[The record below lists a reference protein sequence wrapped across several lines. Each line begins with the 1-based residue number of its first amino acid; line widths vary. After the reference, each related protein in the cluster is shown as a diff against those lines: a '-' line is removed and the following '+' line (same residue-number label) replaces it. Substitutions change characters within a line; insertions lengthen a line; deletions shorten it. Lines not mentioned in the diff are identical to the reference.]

1 MKWIERLFGKKEP
14 FSPEIGFDEL
24 AGWLE
29 SRSKEISGEVERQ
42 VAPVYSDIEDALR
55 EIKKSAASLE
65 EAQPEGRYH
74 LKMVKVAT
82 TNRDNMV
89 KQVRLLTDNITVP
102 KATEIKTI
110 IAFHENAMQTLN
122 VCLENM
128 MKSYQYAKMV
138 FLEDSKE
145 VIADVNALGR
155 LLNQLVEPLK
165 DRKKLL
171 DAAENALKTIQA
183 IKEMRS
189 AIELESTSIKEKE
202 EKAAA
207 LKKEIEEGQG
217 ALVLLK
223 ESEQWKQYQRSMNEL
238 AALLDN
244 AKKTEAE
251 INNIVLPLNK
261 ALNRLKQLSESGRYT
276 LAPDIKEGL
285 NLCLSDSKSCRPEF
299 FIEFEKIIVE
309 SDVLKLEKLDKM
321 LEQVRLAQSSFGSYK
336 EQYQALMADIEK
348 KKDEI
353 AELGIVAEEKSL
365 GSRISELQEKLV
377 SAEKELEMA
386 KNHLASL
393 ERDIEDKKRELQQ
406 MVSSIDSRA
415 RVLF

>member
-1 MKWIERLFGKKEP
+1 MKLIERLFGKKEP

-29 SRSKEISGEVERQ
+29 SRSKEISGEVERH

-55 EIKKSAASLE
+55 EIKKSAAGLE
-65 EAQPEGRYH
+65 EAEPEGRYH
-74 LKMVKVAT
+74 LKMVKVAA

-102 KATEIKTI
+102 KATDIKTI
-110 IAFHENAMQTLN
+110 ITFHENAMQTLN

-171 DAAENALKTIQA
+171 DAVENALTGIQA

-189 AIELESTSIKEKE
+189 AIGLENTSIKEKE
-202 EKAAA
+202 EKVAA

-217 ALVLLK
+217 ALVRLK
-223 ESEQWKQYQRSMNEL
+223 ESEQWKQYQDSMDEL
-238 AALLDN
+238 AALLN
-244 AKKTEAE
+244 AAKKTEFE

-276 LAPDIKEGL
+276 LAPDVKEGL
-285 NLCLSDSKSCRPEF
+285 NLCLSDSKSCSPEF
-299 FIEFEKIIVE
+299 FAELEKIVE
-309 SDVLKLEKLDKM
+309 SDILKLEKLDKM
-321 LEQVRLAQSSFGSYK
+321 LEQIRLARSSFGSYK
-336 EQYQALMADIEK
+336 EQYKALMADIEK

-353 AELGIVAEEKSL
+353 AKLGIVAEEKSL
-365 GSRISELQEKLV
+365 GSRISELQEKLA
-377 SAEKELEMA
+377 SAQKELEMA

-406 MVSSIDSRA
+406 MVSSIDSRV

>member
-1 MKWIERLFGKKEP
+1 MRLIERLFGKKEP

-55 EIKKSAASLE
+55 EIKKSAAGLE

-89 KQVRLLTDNITVP
+89 KQVRLLTENITVP
-102 KATEIKTI
+102 KATDIKTI

-165 DRKKLL
+165 DKKILL
-171 DAAENALKTIQA
+171 DTAENALKTIQA

-189 AIELESTSIKEKE
+189 VIELESISIKEKGG
-202 EKAAA
+202 KADA

-217 ALVLLK
+217 ALVRLR
-223 ESEQWKQYQRSMNEL
+223 ESEQWKQYQRSMDEL
-238 AALLDN
+238 AALLDS

-251 INNIVLPLNK
+251 INNLVLPLNK
-261 ALNRLKQLSESGRYT
+261 ALNRLKKLSESGRYT
-276 LAPDIKEGL
+276 LAPDVKEGL
-285 NLCLSDSKSCRPEF
+285 NSCLSDSKSCRPEF

-336 EQYQALMADIEK
+336 EQYQTLMDDIDK
-348 KKDEI
+348 KKNEI
-353 AELGIVAEEKSL
+353 AKLGVVAEEKNLS
-365 GSRISELQEKLV
+365 SRISELQEKLV

-393 ERDIEDKKRELQQ
+393 EHDIEDKKRELQQ
-406 MVSSIDSRA
+406 MVSSIDSRV

>member
-1 MKWIERLFGKKEP
+1 LKWIERLFGKKEP

-29 SRSKEISGEVERQ
+29 SRSKEISREVERQ

-55 EIKKSAASLE
+55 EIKKSAAGLE

-102 KATEIKTI
+102 KATDIKTI

-171 DAAENALKTIQA
+171 DAVENALKTIQA
-183 IKEMRS
+183 IKEMHS
-189 AIELESTSIKEKE
+189 AIELENTSIKEKE
-202 EKAAA
+202 EKAVA

-217 ALVLLK
+217 ALVRLK
-223 ESEQWKQYQRSMNEL
+223 ESEQWRQYQGSMDEL
-238 AALLDN
+238 AALLNN
-244 AKKTEAE
+244 AKKTESE

-285 NLCLSDSKSCRPEF
+285 NLCLSDSKCCSPGF
-299 FIEFEKIIVE
+299 FVEFEKIVE
-309 SDVLKLEKLDKM
+309 SDILKLEKLDKM
-321 LEQVRLAQSSFGSYK
+321 LEQIRLAQSSFGSYK
-336 EQYQALMADIEK
+336 EQYQVLMDDIEK

-353 AELGIVAEEKSL
+353 AKLGVVAEEKSL
-365 GSRISELQEKLV
+365 SSRISELQEKLA
-377 SAEKELEMA
+377 SAQKELEMA

-406 MVSSIDSRA
+406 MVSSIDSRV

>member
-1 MKWIERLFGKKEP
+1 MKLIERLFGKKEP

-29 SRSKEISGEVERQ
+29 SRSKQISGEVEKQ
-42 VAPVYSDIEDALR
+42 VAPVYSNIEHALR
-55 EIKKSAASLE
+55 EIKKSAAGLE
-65 EAQPEGRYH
+65 EAEPEGRYH

-89 KQVRLLTDNITVP
+89 KQVRLLTDNITIP
-102 KATEIKTI
+102 KATDVKTI

-145 VIADVNALGR
+145 VISDVNALGR

-171 DAAENALKTIQA
+171 DAVENALKAIQA

-189 AIELESTSIKEKE
+189 AIELENTSIKEKE
-202 EKAAA
+202 EKTAA
-207 LKKEIEEGQG
+207 LEKEIEEEQN
-217 ALVLLK
+217 ALVRLR
-223 ESEQWKQYQRSMNEL
+223 ESEQWKQYQRSMDEL
-238 AALLDN
+238 AALLDS
-244 AKKTEAE
+244 AKKTESE

-276 LAPDIKEGL
+276 LAPEVKEGL
-285 NLCLSDSKSCRPEF
+285 NSCLSDSKSCRPEF

-353 AELGIVAEEKSL
+353 AELGVVAEEKSL
-365 GSRISELQEKLV
+365 GNRISELQEKQA
-377 SAEKELEMA
+377 SAQKELDMA

-406 MVSSIDSRA
+406 MVSIIDSRV

>member
-1 MKWIERLFGKKEP
+1 MKWIERIFGKKEP

-24 AGWLE
+24 AEWLE
-29 SRSKEISGEVERQ
+29 PKSKEISGEVKRQ
-42 VAPVYSDIEDALR
+42 VAPIYSDIEDALR
-55 EIKKSAASLE
+55 DIKKSAAGLE

-102 KATEIKTI
+102 KATDIKTI
-110 IAFHENAMQTLN
+110 ITFHENAMQTLN

-145 VIADVNALGR
+145 VISDVNALGR

-165 DRKKLL
+165 ERKKLL
-171 DAAENALKTIQA
+171 DAVENALKAIQA
-183 IKEMRS
+183 IKEMHS
-189 AIELESTSIKEKE
+189 AIGLENISIKEKE
-202 EKAAA
+202 EKVAA
-207 LKKEIEEGQG
+207 LEKEIEEGQG
-217 ALVLLK
+217 ALVRLK
-223 ESEQWKQYQRSMNEL
+223 ESEQWKQYQRSMDEL
-238 AALLDN
+238 AALLDS
-244 AKKTEAE
+244 AKKTESE

-276 LAPDIKEGL
+276 LAPDVKEGL
-285 NLCLSDSKSCRPEF
+285 NLCLSDSKCCSPGF

-336 EQYQALMADIEK
+336 EQYHTLMAEIEM

-353 AELGIVAEEKSL
+353 AKLEIVAEEKSL
-365 GSRISELQEKLV
+365 GSRISELQEKLASV
-377 SAEKELEMA
+377 QEELETT
-386 KNHLASL
+386 KNRLASL
-393 ERDIEDKKRELQQ
+393 ERDIEDKKHKLQQ
-406 MVSSIDSRA
+406 VVSSIDSRV

>member
-1 MKWIERLFGKKEP
+1 LKWIERLFGKKEP

-29 SRSKEISGEVERQ
+29 SRSKEISGEVERH

-55 EIKKSAASLE
+55 EIKKSAAGLE

-102 KATEIKTI
+102 KATDVKTI

-155 LLNQLVEPLK
+155 LLNQLVEHLK
-165 DRKKLL
+165 DDKKLL
-171 DAAENALKTIQA
+171 EAVENALKTIQV

-189 AIELESTSIKEKE
+189 AIELENTSIKEKE
-202 EKAAA
+202 EKVAA

-217 ALVLLK
+217 TLIRLK
-223 ESEQWKQYQRSMNEL
+223 ESEQWIQYQGSMDEL
-238 AALLDN
+238 AELENN
-244 AKKTEAE
+244 AKKTESE
-251 INNIVLPLNK
+251 INNLVLPLNK

-276 LAPDIKEGL
+276 LAPDVKDGL
-285 NLCLSDSKSCRPEF
+285 NLSLSDSKSCSPDF
-299 FIEFEKIIVE
+299 FVEFEKIVE
-309 SDVLKLEKLDKM
+309 SDILKLEKLDKM
-321 LEQVRLAQSSFGSYK
+321 LEQIRLAQSSFGSYK
-336 EQYQALMADIEK
+336 EQYQVLMADIEK

-353 AELGIVAEEKSL
+353 ANLGIVAEEKGLS
-365 GSRISELQEKLV
+365 SRSSELQEKLA
-377 SAEKELEMA
+377 STEKELGMA
-386 KNHLASL
+386 KNRLASL

-406 MVSSIDSRA
+406 MVSSVDSRV

>member
-1 MKWIERLFGKKEP
+1 MIERLFGKKEP

-29 SRSKEISGEVERQ
+29 SRSKEISGEVEKQ

-55 EIKKSAASLE
+55 EIKKSAAGLE

-74 LKMVKVAT
+74 LKMVKVAA

-102 KATEIKTI
+102 KATDIKTI

-155 LLNQLVEPLK
+155 LLNQLMEPLK

-171 DAAENALKTIQA
+171 DAVENALKTIRS
-183 IKEMRS
+183 IREMRS
-189 AIELESTSIKEKE
+189 AIELENTSINEKE
-202 EKAAA
+202 EKASA

-217 ALVLLK
+217 ALVRLK
-223 ESEQWKQYQRSMNEL
+223 ESEQWKQYLSSMDEL
-238 AALLDN
+238 DARLDN
-244 AKKTEAE
+244 AKKTETE

-285 NLCLSDSKSCRPEF
+285 NSCLSDSKSCCPEF
-299 FIEFEKIIVE
+299 FIELEKIIVE
-309 SDVLKLEKLDKM
+309 SDILKLEKLDKM
-321 LEQVRLAQSSFGSYK
+321 LEQVRLAQSSFGLYK

-353 AELGIVAEEKSL
+353 AKLGIVAEEKSL
-365 GSRISELQEKLV
+365 GSKISELQEKLA

-386 KNHLASL
+386 KNRLASL
-393 ERDIEDKKRELQQ
+393 ERDIEDKKRELQH
-406 MVSSIDSRA
+406 MVSSIDNRV

>member
-1 MKWIERLFGKKEP
+1 LIERLFGKKEP

-29 SRSKEISGEVERQ
+29 SRSKEISGEVERH

-55 EIKKSAASLE
+55 EIKKSAAGLE

-102 KATEIKTI
+102 KATDVKTI

-155 LLNQLVEPLK
+155 LLNQLVEHLK
-165 DRKKLL
+165 DDKKLL
-171 DAAENALKTIQA
+171 EAVENALKTIQV

-189 AIELESTSIKEKE
+189 AIELENTSIKEKE
-202 EKAAA
+202 EKVAA

-217 ALVLLK
+217 TLIRLK
-223 ESEQWKQYQRSMNEL
+223 ESEQWIQYQGSMDEL
-238 AALLDN
+238 AELENN
-244 AKKTEAE
+244 AKKTESE
-251 INNIVLPLNK
+251 INNLVLPLNK

-276 LAPDIKEGL
+276 LAPDVKDGL
-285 NLCLSDSKSCRPEF
+285 NLSLSDSKSCSPDF
-299 FIEFEKIIVE
+299 FVEFEKIVE
-309 SDVLKLEKLDKM
+309 SDILKLEKLDKM
-321 LEQVRLAQSSFGSYK
+321 LEQIRLAQSSFGSYK
-336 EQYQALMADIEK
+336 EQYQVLMADIEK

-353 AELGIVAEEKSL
+353 ANLGIVAEEKGLS
-365 GSRISELQEKLV
+365 SRSSELQEKLA
-377 SAEKELEMA
+377 STEKELGMA
-386 KNHLASL
+386 KNRLASL

-406 MVSSIDSRA
+406 MVSSVDSRV

>member
-1 MKWIERLFGKKEP
+1 LKWIERLFGKKEP

-29 SRSKEISGEVERQ
+29 SRSKQISGEVEKQ
-42 VAPVYSDIEDALR
+42 VVPIYSDIEDALR
-55 EIKKSAASLE
+55 EIKKSASGLE
-65 EAQPEGRYH
+65 GAQLEGRYH

-102 KATEIKTI
+102 KATDIKTI
-110 IAFHENAMQTLN
+110 ITFHENAMQTLN

-189 AIELESTSIKEKE
+189 AIELESISIKEKE

-207 LKKEIEEGQG
+207 LKKDIEEGQG
-217 ALVLLK
+217 ALVRLR
-223 ESEQWKQYQRSMNEL
+223 ESEQWKQYQRSMDEL

-285 NLCLSDSKSCRPEF
+285 NSCLSDSKSCCPEF
-299 FIEFEKIIVE
+299 FIELEKIIVE
-309 SDVLKLEKLDKM
+309 SDILKLEKLDKM
-321 LEQVRLAQSSFGSYK
+321 LEQVRLAQSSFGLYK
-336 EQYQALMADIEK
+336 EQYQALMAEIEK

-353 AELGIVAEEKSL
+353 AKLGIVAEETSL
-365 GSRISELQEKLV
+365 GSKISELQEKLA

-386 KNHLASL
+386 KNRLVSL
-393 ERDIEDKKRELQQ
+393 ERDIEDKKRDLQQ
-406 MVSSIDSRA
+406 MVSSIDSRV

>member
-29 SRSKEISGEVERQ
+29 SRSKEISGEVERH
-42 VAPVYSDIEDALR
+42 VAPIYSDIEDALR
-55 EIKKSAASLE
+55 EIKKSAAGLE

-74 LKMVKVAT
+74 LKMVKVAA

-102 KATEIKTI
+102 KATDIKTI

-171 DAAENALKTIQA
+171 DAAENALKTIQS

-223 ESEQWKQYQRSMNEL
+223 ESEQWKQYQRSMDEL

-244 AKKTEAE
+244 AKKTESE

-276 LAPDIKEGL
+276 LAPDVKEGL
-285 NLCLSDSKSCRPEF
+285 NLCLSDSKSCSPGF
-299 FIEFEKIIVE
+299 FVEFEKVIVE

-353 AELGIVAEEKSL
+353 AKLGIVAEEKSL
-365 GSRISELQEKLV
+365 DSRISELQEKLA

-386 KNHLASL
+386 KNRLASL
-393 ERDIEDKKRELQQ
+393 ERDVEDKKSELQQ
-406 MVSSIDSRA
+406 MVSSIDNRV

>member
-1 MKWIERLFGKKEP
+1 
-14 FSPEIGFDEL
+14 
-24 AGWLE
+24 
-29 SRSKEISGEVERQ
+29 
-42 VAPVYSDIEDALR
+42 
-55 EIKKSAASLE
+55 
-65 EAQPEGRYH
+65 
-74 LKMVKVAT
+74 MVKVAT

-102 KATEIKTI
+102 KATDIKTI
-110 IAFHENAMQTLN
+110 ITFHENAMQTLN

-145 VIADVNALGR
+145 VISDVNALGR

-165 DRKKLL
+165 ERKKLL
-171 DAAENALKTIQA
+171 DAVENALKAIQA
-183 IKEMRS
+183 IKEMHS
-189 AIELESTSIKEKE
+189 AIGLENISIKEKE
-202 EKAAA
+202 EKVAA
-207 LKKEIEEGQG
+207 LEKEIEEGQG
-217 ALVLLK
+217 ALVRLK
-223 ESEQWKQYQRSMNEL
+223 ESEQWKQYQRSMDEL
-238 AALLDN
+238 AALLDS
-244 AKKTEAE
+244 AKKTESE

-276 LAPDIKEGL
+276 LAPDVKEGL
-285 NLCLSDSKSCRPEF
+285 NLCLSDSKCCSPGF

-336 EQYQALMADIEK
+336 EQYHTLMAEIEM

-353 AELGIVAEEKSL
+353 AKLEIVAEEKSL
-365 GSRISELQEKLV
+365 GSRISELQEKLASV
-377 SAEKELEMA
+377 QEELETT
-386 KNHLASL
+386 KNRLASL
-393 ERDIEDKKRELQQ
+393 ERDIEDKKHKLQQ
-406 MVSSIDSRA
+406 VVSSIDSRV